1 MLIVKKS
8 AAKVHILYYNE
19 ECGVR
24 VVKRNAEF
32 LRFFI
37 ICKAFCNYSAPH
49 DMSSYLTVVRQQV

>member
-19 ECGVR
+19 ECGGR

-37 ICKAFCNYSAPH
+37 IWFSG
-49 DMSSYLTVVRQQV
+49 SGTFF

>member
-19 ECGVR
+19 EWGDGIVGFCGDY
-24 VVKRNAEF
+24 

-37 ICKAFCNYSAPH
+37 IWGFAGFNF
-49 DMSSYLTVVRQQV
+49 SYLQFFKEIDGELE

>member
-19 ECGVR
+19 ECGGR

-37 ICKAFCNYSAPH
+37 IWFFAFLSFKVSWFLNF
-49 DMSSYLTVVRQQV
+49 

>member
-19 ECGVR
+19 ECGGR

-37 ICKAFCNYSAPH
+37 IWFSHFLVLKFLVFEFLGRTN
-49 DMSSYLTVVRQQV
+49 LF

>member
-19 ECGVR
+19 EYGER
-24 VVKRNAEF
+24 IVKRNTEF

-37 ICKAFCNYSAPH
+37 I
-49 DMSSYLTVVRQQV
+49 

>member
-19 ECGVR
+19 ECGGR

-37 ICKAFCNYSAPH
+37 IWGLAGFNF
-49 DMSSYLTVVRQQV
+49 SYLQFFKEIDGELE